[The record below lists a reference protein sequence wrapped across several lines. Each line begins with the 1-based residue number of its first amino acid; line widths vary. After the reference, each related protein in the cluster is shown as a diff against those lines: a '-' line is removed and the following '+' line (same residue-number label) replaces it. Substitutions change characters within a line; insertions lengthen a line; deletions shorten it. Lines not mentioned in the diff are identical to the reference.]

1 MDEIDIKILSILQK
15 NARATA
21 SEIGATIGMS
31 VSAVIER
38 IKKMECSGIIEQ
50 YTVIINHKNVNKDIT
65 AFISI
70 SLEHPKYNE
79 GFLAYVEKMH
89 DVLESHYLA
98 GEYDYIIKVVT
109 NTTTTLER
117 LLRDIKCIPGVS
129 RTCTS
134 MVLSTVKNEHSI
146 NPNSISEC

>member
-21 SEIGATIGMS
+21 SEIGTTIGMS

-38 IKKMECSGIIEQ
+38 IKKMEGSGIIEQ

-79 GFLAYVEKMH
+79 GFLSYVENMH
-89 DVLESHYLA
+89 DVLEAHYLA

-109 NTTTTLER
+109 DTTTTLEM

-134 MVLSTVKNEHSI
+134 MVLSTVKNDHSI
-146 NPNSISEC
+146 NPISIAEC

>member
-1 MDEIDIKILSILQK
+1 MDDIDIKILSILQE

-21 SEIGATIGMS
+21 SEIGNTIGMS

-38 IKKMECSGIIEQ
+38 IKKLEAGGVIAQ
-50 YTVIINHKNVNKDIT
+50 YTAIIDHKNVNKDIT

-70 SLEHPKYNE
+70 SLEHPKFNE
-79 GFLAYVEKMH
+79 GFITFVENTY

-98 GEYDYIIKVVT
+98 GDFDYLIKVVT
-109 NTTTTLER
+109 DTTTTLER
-117 LLRDIKCIPGVS
+117 LLRDIKCIPGVA

-146 NPNSISEC
+146 NPHSIR